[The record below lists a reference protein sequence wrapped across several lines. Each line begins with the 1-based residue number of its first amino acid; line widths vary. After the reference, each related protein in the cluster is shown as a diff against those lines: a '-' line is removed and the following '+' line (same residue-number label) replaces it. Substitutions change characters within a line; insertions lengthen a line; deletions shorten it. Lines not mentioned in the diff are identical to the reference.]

1 MKELS
6 KKQILGSDGETLVL
20 VYDGDVDY
28 VTNGKSLNYK
38 YYYDNNRKRFKTRPY
53 TQWSAMTNRCLK
65 GGTHQDIFESY
76 KGTIVSDEF
85 LDFDAWVDWSQQQV
99 GFMCVDNSGNLFQQ
113 DKDLLGD
120 GNLYGKDTC
129 CFISPELNN
138 LLRVFETEVKGVRAT
153 SQGTY
158 QYVYNGRTYGV
169 PTKEEAV
176 YYAYKRDKEKLLN
189 YVHDNFDIL
198 CETVIKGILN
208 KLDELK
214 EREFTQEK
222 EQMKAKAEYDEYARF
237 VKDYSAFKT
246 EKPNRDGLPDGI
258 VFKRSLNG
266 GYVVRI
272 NFRGR
277 SMLKNHRA
285 HFDTLSEAELFLLEK
300 KLEVMGI
307 IENDYFFNKR
317 VVEKYGAEFVSRKN
331 FYKDQ
336 NTMLLSGMF

>member
-1 MKELS
+1 M
-6 KKQILGSDGETLVL
+6 
-20 VYDGDVDY
+20 
-28 VTNGKSLNYK
+28 
-38 YYYDNNRKRFKTRPY
+38 
-53 TQWSAMTNRCLK
+53 
-65 GGTHQDIFESY
+65 
-76 KGTIVSDEF
+76 
-85 LDFDAWVDWSQQQV
+85 
-99 GFMCVDNSGNLFQQ
+99 FQQ

-129 CFISPELNN
+129 CFISPELNS

-189 YVHDNFDIL
+189 YTHDNFEIL
-198 CETVIKGILN
+198 CESVINGILN
-208 KLDELK
+208 KIDEIK
-214 EREFTQEK
+214 GREFTQEK
-222 EQMKAKAEYDEYARF
+222 EQLKAKAEYDEYARF

-258 VFKRSLNG
+258 VFKRSLKG
-266 GYVVRI
+266 GYIVRI

-317 VVEKYGAEFVSRKN
+317 VVENMGLNLFLGKIFTKTKILCFLVGCSRYIYMGGTLSCTTYLVESFINLLVCLTAPRSDAEKYGVLPKISI
-331 FYKDQ
+331 Q
-336 NTMLLSGMF
+336 WCLSARRINLKI